1 MFEQLDPGKDEQR
14 QLMSMNNH
22 NQILQQNE
30 LKAQE
35 TFIYIVF
42 HLGFSDQSWL
52 WVPETVEEK
61 PGLPYEIHSSVCLN
75 LLLVL
80 HVPIQVSELDPF
92 RDWPKETHSVN
103 LDHPL
108 TKNQVSN
115 TG

>member
-30 LKAQE
+30 LKEQE

-52 WVPETVEEK
+52 WVPETVEREAQANIWNSFI
-61 PGLPYEIHSSVCLN
+61 GLPEPSTGVTRIHPSL
-75 LLLVL
+75 
-80 HVPIQVSELDPF
+80 
-92 RDWPKETHSVN
+92 RAWP
-103 LDHPL
+103 L
-108 TKNQVSN
+108 
-115 TG
+115 